1 MGNERIPDVIEKVS
15 FPISQLKDSLS
26 KSSRT
31 SRLKINYM
39 NYINIAKPFIRAER
53 TGNCHLHLTTVVN
66 MIDLFAATEHTHYSK
81 SARLIL
87 QTMQVVP
94 KQYLWLYIKFAED
107 GCHSIC
113 PGSRCGVGI
122 WTDLVIEQEVSQ
134 EEGE

>member
-66 MIDLFAATEHTHYSK
+66 MKK